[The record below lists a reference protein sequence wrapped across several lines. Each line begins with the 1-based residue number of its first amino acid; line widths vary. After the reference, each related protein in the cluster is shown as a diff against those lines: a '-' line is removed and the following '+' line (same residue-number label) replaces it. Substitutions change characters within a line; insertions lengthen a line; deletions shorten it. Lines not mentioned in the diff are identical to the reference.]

1 MSRISEHYLGDQY
14 PDVPGWKRT
23 ETSREAAAAIAPNA
37 EILRERI
44 YQAIKAAGD
53 RGMTADEA
61 AAAIRSTP
69 LASRPRITELRAME
83 KVKPSLINKRRPSS
97 TGRSSL
103 VWVVT

>member
-14 PDVPGWKRT
+14 PETPGWRRT
-23 ETSREAAAAIAPNA
+23 DTSREAAAAIAPNA

-69 LASRPRITELRAME
+69 LASRPRITELRTME

-97 TGRSSL
+97 TGKSSI
-103 VWVVT
+103 VWVIT

>member
-1 MSRISEHYLGDQY
+1 MSRIAEHYLGDQY
-14 PDVPGWKRT
+14 PAQPGWKRT
-23 ETSREAAAAIAPNA
+23 DTSREAAAAIAPNA

-61 AAAIRSTP
+61 AAAIGSTP
-69 LASRPRITELRAME
+69 LASRPRITELRTME

-97 TGRSSL
+97 TGKSSI
-103 VWVVT
+103 VWVIT